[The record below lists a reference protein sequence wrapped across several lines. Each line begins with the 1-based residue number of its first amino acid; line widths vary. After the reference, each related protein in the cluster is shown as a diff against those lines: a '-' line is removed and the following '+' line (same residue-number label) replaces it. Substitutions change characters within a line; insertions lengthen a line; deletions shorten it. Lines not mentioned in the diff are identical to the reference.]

1 MGTSTSCSGG
11 KTGSPFDPEWLSP
24 DAAENTGEANSTDK
38 EFPSAPAHSNEQT
51 ENSDNSKSEEELA
64 PKRRYA
70 EAKRNISGYLAGKNN
85 SSIKSAI
92 KSMINKGMGG
102 SRRAATTMRNT
113 AQGVGALGQFLSTV
127 RDRSDSHVISWVDRV
142 RQENLSADDLI
153 LELVQEV
160 LPSTGSI
167 DDESLRNAVAN
178 ALGQLYE
185 EVPDVDIFNLNDQ
198 QIHQVMAITIA
209 NEVCNRMDLQL
220 GQVYEKLKY
229 TPQQIQQYRNDVQ
242 EYVQAEVSVVMG
254 LHSGGNMLP
263 QKLAYEVLQSALE
276 VFAS

>member
-11 KTGSPFDPEWLSP
+11 KAGSPFDPEWLSP
-24 DAAENTGEANSTDK
+24 DTAGNTGASDSTDK
-38 EFPSAPAHSNEQT
+38 ESPSVPAHSNEKP
-51 ENSDNSKSEEELA
+51 ENPDKAKNEAELA

-70 EAKRNISGYLAGKNN
+70 EAKRNISGHLAGKNN
-85 SSIKSAI
+85 SSIKSAV

-102 SRRAATTMRNT
+102 SRRAASTMRNT
-113 AQGVGALGQFLSTV
+113 AQGVGTLGQFLSTV
-127 RDRSDSHVISWVDRV
+127 RDRSDSNVVNWVDRV
-142 RQENLSADDLI
+142 RQGNLSADDLI

-160 LPSTGSI
+160 LPNTGSI
-167 DDESLRNAVAN
+167 DDESLRNAAAN

-185 EVPDVDIFNLNDQ
+185 EVPNVDIFNLNDQ
-198 QIHQVMAITIA
+198 QIHRVMAITIA

-220 GQVYEKLKY
+220 GQIYEKLKY

-242 EYVQAEVSVVMG
+242 EYVQAEVSVVMVR
-254 LHSGGNMLP
+254 HSGGNMLP

>member
-1 MGTSTSCSGG
+1 
-11 KTGSPFDPEWLSP
+11 
-24 DAAENTGEANSTDK
+24 
-38 EFPSAPAHSNEQT
+38 
-51 ENSDNSKSEEELA
+51 
-64 PKRRYA
+64 
-70 EAKRNISGYLAGKNN
+70 
-85 SSIKSAI
+85 
-92 KSMINKGMGG
+92 MINKGMGG

-167 DDESLRNAVAN
+167 DDESLRNASAN

-198 QIHQVMAITIA
+198 QIHLVMAITIA

-263 QKLAYEVLQSALE
+263 QKLAHEVLQSALE